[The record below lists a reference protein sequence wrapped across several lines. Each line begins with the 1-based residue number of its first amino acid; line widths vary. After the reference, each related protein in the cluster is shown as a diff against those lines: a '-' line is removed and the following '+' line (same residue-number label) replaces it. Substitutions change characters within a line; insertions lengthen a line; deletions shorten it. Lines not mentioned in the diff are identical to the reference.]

1 MARKLFGIGDQI
13 IKYATC
19 QTCCKLYLIKDLPT
33 DKPYHCSF
41 QNFSNHPIA
50 SFKAS
55 CSFVITKQIPTNQE
69 IVYRPVLIF
78 PIVNIKRQL
87 QRLYNK
93 EGFEESC
100 RKWTAR
106 PNNDQELS
114 DIYDGRIWKN
124 FKDSSGNQLFF
135 RHEVSDSHLGFML
148 NLDWF
153 QPFDNSQ
160 YSVGMIYG
168 IICNLPRSERF
179 KTSNIIT
186 LAVIPGPNKPKLH
199 QLNHYLAPVI
209 DQFIELCEGIDIS
222 TKEKT
227 SKYIR
232 AAIICCT
239 CDIPAARKLC
249 GHISARIACYR
260 CLKHDD
266 YNDRNQPNF
275 GGLADMDNWIIERDV
290 EKIKD
295 NALAWKYCQTEEQR
309 RKHVSE
315 TLV

>member
-1 MARKLFGIGDQI
+1 M
-13 IKYATC
+13 
-19 QTCCKLYLIKDLPT
+19 
-33 DKPYHCSF
+33 
-41 QNFSNHPIA
+41 
-50 SFKAS
+50 
-55 CSFVITKQIPTNQE
+55 
-69 IVYRPVLIF
+69 
-78 PIVNIKRQL
+78 
-87 QRLYNK
+87 YNK

-124 FKDSSGNQLFF
+124 FKDSSGDQLFF
-135 RHEVSDSHLGFML
+135 WHEVSDSHLGFML

-160 YSVGMIYG
+160 YSVGMIYRV
-168 IICNLPRSERF
+168 ICNLPRSERF

-186 LAVIPGPNKPKLH
+186 LAVIPGPNEPKLH

-209 DQFIELCEGIDIS
+209 DQFIELWEGIDIS

-227 SKYIR
+227 SKHIR
-232 AAIICCT
+232 AAIICCA

-249 GHISARIACYR
+249 GHISARVACHRCEKIANF
-260 CLKHDD
+260 D
-266 YNDRNQPNF
+266 NRNQPNF
-275 GGLADMDNWIIERDV
+275 GEFDDMDQWFVKMDV
-290 EKIKD
+290 DKIRN
-295 NALAWKYCQTEEQR
+295 NANLWKECDSEDA
-309 RKHVSE
+309 RKSHVSE